1 MRIVHVQAGERHERE
16 NRWDCV
22 LPICPRRDRYDIA
35 HLADRVIGR
44 LLVGEILEIQLSKVR
59 KHPVRGD
66 SRKGRS
72 AYLYANM
79 RYTRRDTDKPLQGS
93 PRVR

>member
-1 MRIVHVQAGERHERE
+1 M
-16 NRWDCV
+16 
-22 LPICPRRDRYDIA
+22 LPICPSKDRYDIA
-35 HLADRVIGR
+35 HLADRVIGS
-44 LLVGEILEIQLSKVR
+44 LLVGEILEIQLLKVR
-59 KHPVRGD
+59 KHPVRDD
-66 SRKGRS
+66 SREGGG